1 METKVWLHQFNLLW
15 YLSSVAIAISCS
27 QRSQVSKI
35 CDLETCNSQHIKPAV
50 LDNIYMQ
57 VPSYIPPNFLCS
69 SVKDLTSKHLKD
81 VLVWTSCPGVV
92 FPDSITQLVKKIK
105 KLWVKNCFLNDLWF
119 LRGVDSSAKIL
130 IQCCSNSLPV
140 EVEECQTSQD
150 GCVCR
155 LCLHFFSFTASTSV
169 FVKQILP
176 LFCLRTMDVYFTA
189 ALPTI
194 S

>member
-15 YLSSVAIAISCS
+15 YLSSVAIAIFCS

-35 CDLETCNSQHIKPAV
+35 CDLETCNTSSQLFWITF
-50 LDNIYMQ
+50 
-57 VPSYIPPNFLCS
+57 PSYITPNFLCS

-105 KLWVKNCFLNDLWF
+105 KLWVKNCFLNDLRF